1 MSKNIEELRKENE
14 LIDLFCTL
22 VQIPSPS
29 GEEEKVSAKIVEIL
43 TSAGIEAKEDHFKNV
58 TAKIPATDS
67 DKKPVLLSAH
77 MDVVGDASP
86 VNIRISEDGR
96 FIETDKTRPLGSDD
110 KVGVSAAM
118 YLALYLKKKPR
129 NQTWRIGACLYT

>member
-43 TSAGIEAKEDHFKNV
+43 TSAGIESKEDHFKNV

-67 DKKPVLLSAH
+67 DKSGGVQTLPRPARPHLGH
-77 MDVVGDASP
+77 DRGRRGQPRGNCGGYRTDA
-86 VNIRISEDGR
+86 VAGNR
-96 FIETDKTRPLGSDD
+96 L
-110 KVGVSAAM
+110 
-118 YLALYLKKKPR
+118 
-129 NQTWRIGACLYT
+129 